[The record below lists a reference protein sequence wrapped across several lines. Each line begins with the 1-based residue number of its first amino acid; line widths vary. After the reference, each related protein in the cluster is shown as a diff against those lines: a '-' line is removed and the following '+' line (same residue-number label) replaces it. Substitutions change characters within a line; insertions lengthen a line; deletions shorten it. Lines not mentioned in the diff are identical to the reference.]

1 MREAL
6 GLDRA
11 ALYLPDADGQ
21 PVLRR
26 YVGDQAAEELSF
38 DEEAWR
44 LATGSP
50 IVLREPA
57 GWLVENPFAPPAKD
71 WVILPLVEGVV
82 IASATE
88 PIAIDP
94 LSGTVISLLCP
105 QRSGGI
111 TPAGLRREV
120 RPAAIERERRTR
132 AAEAHDGR
140 AQYLAVARRELALPE
155 PDTER
160 LREAVE
166 AAHRLVRA
174 RLQSLSSATPPS
186 LREAIEAGPP
196 PPPPPA
202 RGGGGGGAGA
212 AGGPP

>member
-50 IVLREPA
+50 IVLRGAGGRGGLAPGSPFVLAEPA

-88 PIAIDP
+88 P
-94 LSGTVISLLCP
+94 
-105 QRSGGI
+105 
-111 TPAGLRREV
+111 
-120 RPAAIERERRTR
+120 
-132 AAEAHDGR
+132 
-140 AQYLAVARRELALPE
+140 
-155 PDTER
+155 
-160 LREAVE
+160 
-166 AAHRLVRA
+166 
-174 RLQSLSSATPPS
+174 
-186 LREAIEAGPP
+186 
-196 PPPPPA
+196 
-202 RGGGGGGAGA
+202 
-212 AGGPP
+212 